1 MIKAISRG
9 LGLAMLT
16 MAITALLPGSI
27 ARAQELRIGMSA
39 DVTAMDP
46 HFVNIAPNNQIGWHV
61 FDALVN
67 VDADV
72 RLIPGLALS
81 WRAVNPTTWEFK
93 LRRGVKFH
101 DGSDFTAADVVFS
114 MERAASIPNGQY
126 AGFVQN
132 ITAKEIVDPYTLR
145 LKTATPYAMVPP
157 DLNSIFIVSKKAA
170 TNASTEDFNAGKAM
184 VGTGPFKFVRFARG
198 DRVELARNDA
208 YWGGKGHWEKVTFRI
223 MPTDPARIAA
233 LLAGD
238 VDMIDGIPTADL
250 AKLKG
255 NANFQMAQKVSWRT
269 IFFHLDQWRDNSPF
283 VTDKAGKPLA
293 KNPLKDRRVRLALSK
308 AINRAA
314 IVDRVMEGA
323 ALPASNIVSPPVFG
337 HVKDLKPEA
346 LDIDGAKK
354 LLAEAGYPDGFG
366 LTVHAPNNRYVNDD
380 QIAQVVAQMLS
391 RIGVQ
396 VRVEALPINVYLP
409 KARNGDFSFA
419 MLGWGSFS
427 GDLALRSLLASPN
440 ADKGFGTWNWS
451 RYSNA
456 KVDQLLEQGFASV
469 DEKKREALAREAAGL
484 ALRDVGVLPLH
495 HQMASWAMKKPLR
508 YVGRTD
514 EYTFAQHV
522 LPK

>member
-1 MIKAISRG
+1 MRR
-9 LGLAMLT
+9 AMN
-16 MAITALLPGSI
+16 M
-27 ARAQELRIGMSA
+27 
-39 DVTAMDP
+39 
-46 HFVNIAPNNQIGWHV
+46 
-61 FDALVN
+61 
-67 VDADV
+67 
-72 RLIPGLALS
+72 
-81 WRAVNPTTWEFK
+81 AVNK
-93 LRRGVKFH
+93 
-101 DGSDFTAADVVFS
+101 D
-114 MERAASIPNGQY
+114 
-126 AGFVQN
+126 
-132 ITAKEIVDPYTLR
+132 EIV
-145 LKTATPYAMVPP
+145 
-157 DLNSIFIVSKKAA
+157 KAYY
-170 TNASTEDFNAGKAM
+170 N
-184 VGTGPFKFVRFARG
+184 
-198 DRVELARNDA
+198 
-208 YWGGKGHWEKVTFRI
+208 
-223 MPTDPARIAA
+223 
-233 LLAGD
+233 
-238 VDMIDGIPTADL
+238 
-250 AKLKG
+250 G
-255 NANFQMAQKVSWRT
+255 NAELFAYPQHPDYGPY
-269 IFFHLDQWRDNSPF
+269 FE
-283 VTDKAGKPLA
+283 
-293 KNPLKDRRVRLALSK
+293 PLKD
-308 AINRAA
+308 
-314 IVDRVMEGA
+314 M
-323 ALPASNIVSPPVFG
+323 PASVQELFKYDP
-337 HVKDLKPEA
+337 
-346 LDIDGAKK
+346 AKARK